1 MCSDASVIF
10 ADAAVRVTEGEN
22 VEVCLELVD
31 VPAEGL
37 ACSVSVELSAMPDT
51 SGKPGEYLSQRQ
63 S

>member
-1 MCSDASVIF
+1 MCSDASVLF
-10 ADAAVRVTEGEN
+10 ADTAVRVNEGEN

-37 ACSVSVELSAMPDT
+37 ACSVSVELLAIPDT
-51 SGKPGEYLSQRQ
+51 TGKPGEYLCQMQ